1 MITQLLADYGLFL
14 IKTATLVAA
23 ILIVF
28 SGLLALAMKNRLA
41 KQKGSLE
48 VEKLNDHY
56 DDLKETIEIEV
67 LDKKELKAL
76 EKERRKEEKQE
87 RKDKKK
93 NKSKETETDDED
105 AASAARIF
113 VLDFDGDIE
122 ASAVHALREEVD
134 ALLTFINEKDEVV
147 VRLESPGG
155 MVSPYGLAASQLAR
169 FRSKGVKL
177 TIAVD
182 QVAASGGYLMA
193 CVADRVIAAPFA
205 VLGSIGVVFQM
216 PNFHRVLKKHDVE
229 YEQLTAGDY
238 KRTLTM
244 FGKNTKEGREKLQ
257 EELEDIHYLFKNFV
271 GEYRPQLDIDKVA
284 TGEHWFG
291 QRALELNLVDELIT
305 SDDYLLSRAD
315 EHDIYSVNY
324 MEKQTLADRL
334 GVMARALL
342 GKLATA
348 GVKR

>member
-14 IKTATLVAA
+14 VKTVTLVAA

-28 SGLLALAMKNRLA
+28 SGILALAMKNRVA

-56 DDLKETIEIEV
+56 DDLKETIEVEV

-76 EKERRKEEKQE
+76 EKERKKEEKQE
-87 RKDKKK
+87 KKDKKK
-93 NKSKETETDDED
+93 NKDKEEEQDP
-105 AASAARIF
+105 RIF

-216 PNFHRVLKKHDVE
+216 PNFHKVLKKHDVE

-257 EELEDIHYLFKNFV
+257 EELEDIHHLFKDFV

-291 QRALELNLVDELIT
+291 QRALELNLVDELVT
-305 SDDYLLSRAD
+305 SDDYLLSQSD
-315 EHDIYSVNY
+315 EREIYSVNY
-324 MEKQTLADRL
+324 IEKQTLADRFSF
-334 GVMARALL
+334 MARALL